1 MSTTSIMSII
11 FDMYDS
17 VRHMLGFFGLS
28 ASRDDLREGVQN
40 GMIIELF
47 ESLYDHASHIIS

>member
-1 MSTTSIMSII
+1 MSTMSIMSII

-28 ASRDDLREGVQN
+28 SSMDDLREGVQN